1 MAGSER
7 VLDAAGGQTVITWL
21 VALSW
26 SVLALGGTA
35 GRSEQTC
42 WGRGDI
48 NADAAV
54 NAADL
59 AAFAACLA
67 GPEQSG
73 PPECSPA
80 QWPRA
85 DLEGDNDVDL
95 RDYGELMQLAGT
107 AYFNYGPRRDNLEAE
122 LLAMEL
128 RGTLR
133 AANADYNRI
142 LRDLGLIRAAYPE
155 LATVIEDPEYVPN
168 QLIVKL
174 IDGQPTGGY
183 EALNSYYQLVNEEI
197 YSWGRVLTFCDNLN
211 AAVLAEEYDS
221 LPEVQYANPNWMIG
235 YDDEIT
241 VTDAGLAFNYLI
253 DDGFWDCFDG
263 CDCHRVWTFNVDWA
277 GHVVLVS
284 YEEYGMPWCEF

>member
-1 MAGSER
+1 MP
-7 VLDAAGGQTVITWL
+7 LWL
-21 VALSW
+21 VTLGWGALAISFPPQ
-26 SVLALGGTA
+26 
-35 GRSEQTC
+35 RSEQTC

-48 NADAAV
+48 NADASVSAG
-54 NAADL
+54 DL
-59 AAFAACLA
+59 AAIAGCLA
-67 GPEQSG
+67 GPDQSG
-73 PPECSPA
+73 PPTCDPA
-80 QWPRA
+80 RWMRA
-85 DLEGDNDVDL
+85 DLQSDNDVDL

-107 AYFNYGPRRDNLEAE
+107 VYFNYGPRRDNLEAE

-133 AANADYNRI
+133 AGNADYNRI

-155 LATVIEDPEYVPN
+155 LITVIEDPEYVPN

-183 EALNSYYQLVNEEI
+183 EALNDYYQLVSEEV

-211 AAVLAEEYDS
+211 TPVLADQYDA
-221 LPEVQYANPNWMIG
+221 LPETQYADPNWMIG

-241 VTDAGLAFNYLI
+241 VTDAGLAFRYVI

-263 CDCHRVWTFNVDWA
+263 CDCHRTWTFNVDFA

-284 YEEYGMPWCEF
+284 YEEWGMSWCVF